1 VKTRGCIDEVLLAV
15 ARRSAVRG
23 KALDEALERSFD
35 YYGLECRP
43 ARELEGQFSAWR
55 VACGIS
61 TSSPLRE
68 RYLLL
73 RESGGQWA
81 VEAHGFGP
89 KVKDGTTLAM
99 GLPRLLGT
107 ASAELDGSRRWPWS
121 RAT

>member
-1 VKTRGCIDEVLLAV
+1 MKTPGCIDEVLLAV

-35 YYGLECRP
+35 HYGLECRP
-43 ARELEGQFSAWR
+43 ARELEGQQTPAWR
-55 VACGIS
+55 VACGIPR
-61 TSSPLRE
+61 SSPLRE

-89 KVKDGTTLAM
+89 KVAVNTDEETI
-99 GLPRLLGT
+99 
-107 ASAELDGSRRWPWS
+107 SNN
-121 RAT
+121 